1 MLCRVSLDCLVIMD
15 KRVRWEHRVFLVSLV
30 RPKIK
35 FALTEYYSAFLCA
48 FLSVIL
54 HIYKNTILNRDGRL
68 SASVSFQVQR
78 VSKE

>member
-15 KRVRWEHRVFLVSLV
+15 KRVRWDHRVFLVSLV

-35 FALTEYYSAFLCA
+35 FALTDYYSVFLCA